1 MKKCFYGIFFRHPS
15 AEILSKIGENMTS
28 YSGAIS
34 EQILVVKVRTNLCQY
49 HYFEDM
55 ERLRLRS
62 PVVRALNSDHWI
74 TLGGLNPLISNCKRN
89 YISGLSFRAK
99 VWLPSILETMK

>member
-1 MKKCFYGIFFRHPS
+1 
-15 AEILSKIGENMTS
+15 MTS

-62 PVVRALNSDHWI
+62 PVVRALNFDH
-74 TLGGLNPLISNCKRN
+74 
-89 YISGLSFRAK
+89 FRTKPTEQVCRCRCAGAGAQ
-99 VWLPSILETMK
+99 VQVRRCRCAGAGAQV